1 MVTQSPTSSRAG
13 HDQRQSARNR
23 NPTTHR
29 ERCPVRSHGCYGSAV
44 LRGVCNHHIIGSS
57 RSHPGCNNFQASLT
71 GREVNMRHFIFL
83 VLALALAAV
92 GAAYVAREVDSV
104 AVAVG
109 GG

>member
-1 MVTQSPTSSRAG
+1 MM
-13 HDQRQSARNR
+13 
-23 NPTTHR
+23 
-29 ERCPVRSHGCYGSAV
+29 
-44 LRGVCNHHIIGSS
+44 
-57 RSHPGCNNFQASLT
+57 PGCNNFQVSLT

-92 GAAYVAREVDSV
+92 GATYVVREVDSV